1 MSDIQNH
8 KNLRGRKL
16 GISILLNISITIA
29 QVIGGIISGSLSLLS
44 DALHNFSDVISLFVS
59 YIANLLSK
67 RKYSLKKTFGYKRAE
82 IVAAFINASTL
93 IIIAI
98 LLGKEAIERL
108 SEPTEIKT
116 GWVITLAL
124 LGVVLNGLNVLLLR
138 KDAKVNLNV
147 KSAYLHLFSDMITSV
162 AVLIGGF
169 AMHYLKIYWIDSV
182 LSIIIAIYLIY
193 LSGKLLVESLKILML
208 FTPSNILI
216 TDINS
221 KICKLVEIKNL
232 HHIHLWQLNDKSIH
246 FEAHVD
252 LNKNINIAEFES
264 ILAKIEKILFN
275 DFNIQHCI
283 IQPEFKRKDKKDII
297 IQE

>member
-232 HHIHLWQLNDKSIH
+232 HHIHLWQLNDRSIH